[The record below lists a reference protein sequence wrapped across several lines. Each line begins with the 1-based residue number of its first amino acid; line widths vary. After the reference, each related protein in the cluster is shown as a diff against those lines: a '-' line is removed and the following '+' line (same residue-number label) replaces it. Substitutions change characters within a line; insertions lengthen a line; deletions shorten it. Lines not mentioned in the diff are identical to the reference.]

1 MTIDRVKFLAGRLAG
16 MVVVLL
22 VLALAVFCLQR
33 YTPADPVRVKLGAN
47 AQPALVKAERHR
59 LGYDKPLPVQ
69 YFNYVKGLLHG
80 NLQDSL
86 RTRNPVTTDLGNYV
100 PATLELTGFALLLAL
115 GLGTLLGIASAAKLR
130 GSGVLR
136 LVMVAGSSAPV
147 FLLALLGLLLFYR
160 RLGWLPATGRTKFL
174 DPPSGPTKLL
184 TIDSLI
190 HGRFDV
196 FTDAIRHLI
205 LPGFCI
211 AIGPA
216 VSIGRVLRSS
226 IVNSLRSDYVRTAR
240 AKGLS
245 ERTVLLRHTL
255 RNSAGAALSMTGLQ
269 VGLMFAGVVVIESI
283 FAWPGIGFYTVQSI
297 PRLDFPAIAGVTLLL
312 GAAYVVVNTAVDVLQ
327 GVADPR
333 LRV

>member
-1 MTIDRVKFLAGRLAG
+1 MTTDRLKFFAGRLGG

-22 VLALAVFCLQR
+22 VLAFVVFCLQR

-59 LGYDKPLPVQ
+59 LGYDRPLPVQ
-69 YFNYVKGLLHG
+69 YFDYVKGLLHG
-80 NLQDSL
+80 NMQDSL
-86 RTRNPVTTDLGNYV
+86 RTRNPVVTDLSNYV
-100 PATLELTGFALLLAL
+100 PATLELTGFALMLAL
-115 GLGTLLGIASAAKLR
+115 ALGTLLGIASAARLR

-136 LVMVAGSSAPV
+136 VVMVAGSSAPV

-174 DPPSGPTKLL
+174 DAPTGPTKLL

-240 AKGLS
+240 AKGLK

-312 GAAYVVVNTAVDVLQ
+312 GAAYVIVNTAVDILQ

>member
-1 MTIDRVKFLAGRLAG
+1 MTAERLKFFAGRLGG
-16 MVVVLL
+16 MIVVLL
-22 VLALAVFCLQR
+22 VLAFVVFCLQR

-47 AQPALVKAERHR
+47 AQPQIVKAERHR
-59 LGYDKPLPVQ
+59 LGYDRPLFVQ
-69 YFNYVKGLLHG
+69 YFDYVKGLAHG
-80 NLQDSL
+80 DLQDSL

-100 PATLELTGFALLLAL
+100 PATLELTGFALGLAL
-115 GLGTLLGIASAAKLR
+115 VLGTLLGIVSAAKMR

-136 LVMVAGSSAPV
+136 VVMVAGSSAPV

-174 DPPSGPTKLL
+174 NPPTGPTKLL
-184 TIDSLI
+184 TIDSLL

-196 FTDAIRHLI
+196 FTDAVKHLI

-333 LRV
+333 MRV

>member
-1 MTIDRVKFLAGRLAG
+1 MDTVRFYVSRLLG
-16 MVVVLL
+16 MIGVLL
-22 VLALAVFCLQR
+22 VLAFMVFALQR

-59 LGYDKPLPVQ
+59 LGYDNPLPVQ
-69 YFNYVKGLLHG
+69 YFDYVKGVVQG

-86 RTRNPVTTDLGNYV
+86 RTRHPVTTDLANDI
-100 PATLELTGFALLLAL
+100 PATLELTGFALIVALILAL
-115 GLGTLLGIASAAKLR
+115 ILGIASAARVR

-136 LVMVAGSSAPV
+136 IVLVAGSSAPV

-160 RLGWLPATGRTKFL
+160 KLGWLPSTGRTKYL
-174 DPPSGPTKLL
+174 NAPTGPTKFL

-196 FTDAIRHLI
+196 FKDAIQHLI
-205 LPGFCI
+205 LPGLCI

-226 IVNSLRSDYVRTAR
+226 IVTSLRSDYVRTAR
-240 AKGLS
+240 AKGLR
-245 ERTVLLRHTL
+245 EWAVLWKHTL
-255 RNSAGAALSMTGLQ
+255 RNSLGAALSMTGLQ

-283 FAWPGIGFYTVQSI
+283 FAWPGIGFYTVQAI
-297 PRLDFPAIAGVTLLL
+297 PDLDFPAIAGVTLFL
-312 GAAYVVVNTAVDVLQ
+312 GAAYVIINTAVEVLQ

>member
-1 MTIDRVKFLAGRLAG
+1 MTADRVKFFAGRLGG
-16 MVVVLL
+16 MIVVLL
-22 VLALAVFCLQR
+22 VLAFVVFCLQR

-47 AQPALVKAERHR
+47 AQPQIVKAERHR
-59 LGYDKPLPVQ
+59 LGYDRPLFVQ
-69 YFNYVKGLLHG
+69 YFDYVKGLAHG
-80 NLQDSL
+80 DLQDSL

-100 PATLELTGFALLLAL
+100 PATLELTGFALGLAL
-115 GLGTLLGIASAAKLR
+115 VLGTLLGIASAARMR

-136 LVMVAGSSAPV
+136 VVMVAGSSAPV

-160 RLGWLPATGRTKFL
+160 RLGWLPATGRSKFL
-174 DPPSGPTKLL
+174 NPPTGPTKLL
-184 TIDSLI
+184 TIDSLV

-196 FTDAIRHLI
+196 FTDAVKHLI

-240 AKGLS
+240 AKGLK

-333 LRV
+333 MRV

>member
-1 MTIDRVKFLAGRLAG
+1 MTIDRMKFFAGRLAG
-16 MVVVLL
+16 MIVVLL
-22 VLALAVFCLQR
+22 VLAFVVFCLQR

-47 AQPALVKAERHR
+47 AQPQIVKAERHR
-59 LGYDKPLPVQ
+59 LGYDQPLFVQ
-69 YFNYVKGLLHG
+69 YVDYVKGLAHG
-80 NLQDSL
+80 DLQDSL

-100 PATLELTGFALLLAL
+100 PATLELTMVAL
-115 GLGTLLGIASAAKLR
+115 GMALVLGTLLGIASAARVR
-130 GSGVLR
+130 GSGGLR
-136 LVMVAGSSAPV
+136 VIMVAGSSAPV

-174 DPPSGPTKLL
+174 EPPTGPTKLL
-184 TIDSLI
+184 TVDSLV

-196 FTDAIRHLI
+196 FTDAVRHLL
-205 LPGFCI
+205 LPAFCI

-216 VSIGRVLRSS
+216 VAIGRVLRSS

-245 ERTVLLRHTL
+245 ERTVLFRHTL

-283 FAWPGIGFYTVQSI
+283 FAWPGIGFYTVQAI
-297 PRLDFPAIAGVTLLL
+297 PRLDFPAIAGVTLFL
-312 GAAYVVVNTAVDVLQ
+312 GAIYVVVNTIVDILQ

-333 LRV
+333 LRI

>member
-1 MTIDRVKFLAGRLAG
+1 MTIDRMKFFAGRLAG
-16 MVVVLL
+16 MIVVLL
-22 VLALAVFCLQR
+22 VLAFVVFCLQR

-47 AQPALVKAERHR
+47 AQPQIVKAERHR
-59 LGYDKPLPVQ
+59 LGYDQPLFVQ
-69 YFNYVKGLLHG
+69 YVDYVKGLAHG
-80 NLQDSL
+80 DLQDSL

-100 PATLELTGFALLLAL
+100 PATLELTMVAL
-115 GLGTLLGIASAAKLR
+115 GMALVLGTLLGIASAARVR
-130 GSGVLR
+130 GSGGLR
-136 LVMVAGSSAPV
+136 VIMVAGSSAPV

-174 DPPSGPTKLL
+174 EPPTGPTKLL
-184 TIDSLI
+184 TVDSLV

-196 FTDAIRHLI
+196 FTDAVRHLL
-205 LPGFCI
+205 LPAFCI

-216 VSIGRVLRSS
+216 VAIGRVLRSS

-245 ERTVLLRHTL
+245 ERTVLFRHTL

-283 FAWPGIGFYTVQSI
+283 FAWPGIGFYTVQAI
-297 PRLDFPAIAGVTLLL
+297 PRLDFPAIAGVTLFL
-312 GAAYVVVNTAVDVLQ
+312 GAVYVVVNTIVDILQ

>member
-1 MTIDRVKFLAGRLAG
+1 MTIDRMKFFAGRLGG
-16 MVVVLL
+16 MIVVLL
-22 VLALAVFCLQR
+22 VLAFVVFCLQR

-47 AQPALVKAERHR
+47 AQPQIVKAERHR
-59 LGYDKPLPVQ
+59 LGYDQPLFVQ
-69 YFNYVKGLLHG
+69 YVDYVKGLAHG
-80 NLQDSL
+80 DLQDSL

-100 PATLELTGFALLLAL
+100 PATLELTMVAL
-115 GLGTLLGIASAAKLR
+115 GMALVLGTLLGIASAARVR
-130 GSGVLR
+130 GSGGLR
-136 LVMVAGSSAPV
+136 VIMVAGSSAPV

-174 DPPSGPTKLL
+174 EPPTGPTKLL
-184 TIDSLI
+184 TVDSLV

-196 FTDAIRHLI
+196 FTDAVRHLL
-205 LPGFCI
+205 LPAFCI

-216 VSIGRVLRSS
+216 VAIGRVLRSS

-245 ERTVLLRHTL
+245 ERTVLFRHTL

-283 FAWPGIGFYTVQSI
+283 FAWPGIGFYTVQAI
-297 PRLDFPAIAGVTLLL
+297 PRLDFPAIAGVTLFL
-312 GAAYVVVNTAVDVLQ
+312 GAIYVVVNTIVDILQ

-333 LRV
+333 LRI

>member
-1 MTIDRVKFLAGRLAG
+1 MTADRVKFFAGRLGG

-22 VLALAVFCLQR
+22 VLAFVVFCLQR

-47 AQPALVKAERHR
+47 AQPQIVKAERHR
-59 LGYDKPLPVQ
+59 LGYDRPLFVQ
-69 YFNYVKGLLHG
+69 YFDYVKGLAHG
-80 NLQDSL
+80 DLQDSL

-100 PATLELTGFALLLAL
+100 PATLELTGFALGLAL
-115 GLGTLLGIASAAKLR
+115 VLGTLLGIASAARLR

-136 LVMVAGSSAPV
+136 VVMVAGSSAPV

-160 RLGWLPATGRTKFL
+160 RLGWLPATGRSKFL
-174 DPPSGPTKLL
+174 NPPTGPTKLL
-184 TIDSLI
+184 TIDSLV

-196 FTDAIRHLI
+196 FTDAVKHLI

-240 AKGLS
+240 AKGLK

-255 RNSAGAALSMTGLQ
+255 RTSAGAALSMTGLQ

-312 GAAYVVVNTAVDVLQ
+312 GAAYVVVNTTVDVLQ

-333 LRV
+333 MRV

>member
-1 MTIDRVKFLAGRLAG
+1 MTIDRVKFFGGRLAG
-16 MVVVLL
+16 MIVVLL
-22 VLALAVFCLQR
+22 VLAFVVFCLQR

-47 AQPALVKAERHR
+47 AQPQIVKAERHR
-59 LGYDKPLPVQ
+59 LGYDKPMLVQ
-69 YFNYVKGLLHG
+69 YVDYVKGLAHG
-80 NLQDSL
+80 DLQDSL
-86 RTRNPVTTDLGNYV
+86 RTRHPVLTDLGNYV
-100 PATLELTGFALLLAL
+100 PATLELTGFALGLAL
-115 GLGTLLGIASAAKLR
+115 LLGTLLGIASAAKIR

-136 LVMVAGSSAPV
+136 VVMVAGSSAPV

-174 DPPSGPTKLL
+174 SPPSGPTKLL

-196 FTDAIRHLI
+196 FADAIRHLI

-245 ERTVLLRHTL
+245 ERSVLLRHTL

-283 FAWPGIGFYTVQSI
+283 FAWPGIGFYTVQAI

-312 GAAYVVVNTAVDVLQ
+312 GALYVVVNTAVDVLQ

>member
-1 MTIDRVKFLAGRLAG
+1 MTVDRLKFFAGRLGG
-16 MVVVLL
+16 MIVVLL
-22 VLALAVFCLQR
+22 VLAFVVFCLQR

-47 AQPALVKAERHR
+47 AQPQIVKAERHR
-59 LGYDKPLPVQ
+59 LGYDRPLFVQ
-69 YFNYVKGLLHG
+69 YFDYVKGLAHG
-80 NLQDSL
+80 DLQDSL

-100 PATLELTGFALLLAL
+100 PATLELTGFALGLAL
-115 GLGTLLGIASAAKLR
+115 VLGTLLGIASAARLR
-130 GSGVLR
+130 GSSVLR
-136 LVMVAGSSAPV
+136 VVMVAGSSAPV

-160 RLGWLPATGRTKFL
+160 RLGWLPATGRSKFL
-174 DPPSGPTKLL
+174 NPPTGPTKLL

-196 FTDAIRHLI
+196 FTDAVKHLI

-240 AKGLS
+240 AKGLK

-312 GAAYVVVNTAVDVLQ
+312 GAAYVVVNTVVDVLQ

-333 LRV
+333 LRM

>member
-1 MTIDRVKFLAGRLAG
+1 MDTFRFFATRLLG
-16 MVVVLL
+16 MIGVLL
-22 VLALAVFCLQR
+22 VLAFMVFVLQR

-69 YFNYVKGLLHG
+69 YFDYVKGLVQG

-86 RTRNPVTTDLGNYV
+86 RTRHPVTTDLANDI
-100 PATLELTGFALLLAL
+100 PATLELTLFAMGIALVLAL
-115 GLGTLLGIASAAKLR
+115 ILGIASAARVR
-130 GSGVLR
+130 GSGLLKLVL
-136 LVMVAGSSAPV
+136 VAGSSAPV
-147 FLLALLGLLLFYR
+147 FLLALLGLLLFYH
-160 RLGWLPATGRTKFL
+160 RLHWLPSTGQTKFRNAPTGPTKFL
-174 DPPSGPTKLL
+174 LV
-184 TIDSLI
+184 DSLI

-196 FTDAIRHLI
+196 FKDAIQHLV
-205 LPGFCI
+205 LPGLCI

-226 IVNSLRSDYVRTAR
+226 IVSNLRSDYVRTAR
-240 AKGLS
+240 AKGMREWAVLWKH
-245 ERTVLLRHTL
+245 TV
-255 RNSAGAALSMTGLQ
+255 RNSLGAALSMTGLQ

-283 FAWPGIGFYTVQSI
+283 FAWPGIGFYTVQAI
-297 PRLDFPAIAGVTLLL
+297 PDLDFPAIAGVTLFL
-312 GAAYVVVNTAVDVLQ
+312 GAAYVIINTGVEVLQ

>member
-1 MTIDRVKFLAGRLAG
+1 MDTARFYASRLLG
-16 MVVVLL
+16 MIGVLL
-22 VLALAVFCLQR
+22 VLAFMVFALQR

-69 YFNYVKGLLHG
+69 YFDYVKGLVSG
-80 NLQDSL
+80 DMQDSL
-86 RTRNPVTTDLGNYV
+86 RTRRPVTTDLADDI
-100 PATLELTGFALLLAL
+100 PATLELTTFALGIALVLAL
-115 GLGTLLGIASAAKLR
+115 ILGIASAARVRGAGLLR
-130 GSGVLR
+130 IVL
-136 LVMVAGSSAPV
+136 VAGSSAPV

-160 RLGWLPATGRTKFL
+160 NLHWLPSTGRTKFHNA
-174 DPPSGPTKLL
+174 PTGPTKIL

-196 FTDAIRHLI
+196 FKDAVQHLI
-205 LPGFCI
+205 LPGLCI

-226 IVNSLRSDYVRTAR
+226 ILTNLGSDYVRTAR
-240 AKGLS
+240 SKGLR
-245 ERTVLLRHTL
+245 EWAVLWKHTL
-255 RNSAGAALSMTGLQ
+255 RNSIGAALSMTGLQ

-283 FAWPGIGFYTVQSI
+283 FAWPGIGFYTVQAI
-297 PRLDFPAIAGVTLLL
+297 PRLDFPAISGVTLFL
-312 GAAYVVVNTAVDVLQ
+312 GAMYVIINTAVEVFQ

>member
-1 MTIDRVKFLAGRLAG
+1 MTIDRLKFVAGRLGG
-16 MVVVLL
+16 MIVVLL
-22 VLALAVFCLQR
+22 VLAFVVFCLQR

-47 AQPALVKAERHR
+47 AQPQIVKAERHR
-59 LGYDKPLPVQ
+59 LGYDRPLFVQ
-69 YFNYVKGLLHG
+69 YFDYVKGLAHG
-80 NLQDSL
+80 DMQDSL

-100 PATLELTGFALLLAL
+100 PATLELTGFALMLAL
-115 GLGTLLGIASAAKLR
+115 ALGTLLGIVSAAKLR

-136 LVMVAGSSAPV
+136 VVMVAGSSAPV

-174 DPPSGPTKLL
+174 DPPTGPTKLL
-184 TIDSLI
+184 TIDSLV

-196 FTDAIRHLI
+196 FIDAVKHLI

>member
-1 MTIDRVKFLAGRLAG
+1 MTADRLKFFAGRLGG
-16 MVVVLL
+16 MIVVLL
-22 VLALAVFCLQR
+22 VLAFVVFCLQR

-47 AQPALVKAERHR
+47 AQPQIVKAERHR
-59 LGYDKPLPVQ
+59 LGYDRPLFVQ
-69 YFNYVKGLLHG
+69 YFDYVKGLAHG
-80 NLQDSL
+80 DLQDSL

-100 PATLELTGFALLLAL
+100 PATLELTGFALGLAL
-115 GLGTLLGIASAAKLR
+115 VLGTLLGIASAARLR
-130 GSGVLR
+130 GSSVLR
-136 LVMVAGSSAPV
+136 VVMVAGSSAPV

-160 RLGWLPATGRTKFL
+160 RLGWLPATGRSKFL
-174 DPPSGPTKLL
+174 NPPTGPTKLL
-184 TIDSLI
+184 TIDSLL

-196 FTDAIRHLI
+196 FTDAVKHLI

-240 AKGLS
+240 AKGLK

-312 GAAYVVVNTAVDVLQ
+312 GAAYVVVNTAVDILQ